1 MSHYPV
7 SGHSLERRHD
17 LDWLRVG
24 AFGLLIFYHIGMFY
38 VTWDWHVKSPYAA
51 PFLEPLMGLIN
62 PWRLGLLFLIS
73 GVALRFAMDKATMG
87 KFLPQRLRRLGIPI
101 LFGVFAWVMPQ
112 AFFELYYKG
121 ETGPDMLAFWW
132 QYLDF
137 DTEFSIITPTYNHL
151 WYVVY
156 ILIYTLILAALLP
169 LLRRLTDAVG
179 WAFERMEG
187 HPLAWPLVV
196 FPAGWFAVLVLA
208 MADEFPVTHALVDDW
223 FNHATSLS
231 LVLLGWLAAKSPAF
245 WRAVEKAL
253 PLAVAVAITAGV
265 ALVLFRIGRMRGDIY
280 DMVEV
285 LYAWT
290 AILGLVGL
298 AQRYLNRP
306 SRLLRYLNEA
316 VFPYYILHQTLIVV
330 IGGLLIPTGLPLW
343 GEACILVL
351 GTVAGCAIGY
361 ELIRRVKVLRPLFG
375 LSWSG
380 RDRSGAL
387 EIGRDRGPIER
398 AFRDDDKGRFTPL
411 ARLPGPVEIGGDAG
425 THGLYGEPGA
435 GTR

>member
-1 MSHYPV
+1 
-7 SGHSLERRHD
+7 
-17 LDWLRVG
+17 
-24 AFGLLIFYHIGMFY
+24 
-38 VTWDWHVKSPYAA
+38 
-51 PFLEPLMGLIN
+51 
-62 PWRLGLLFLIS
+62 
-73 GVALRFAMDKATMG
+73 
-87 KFLPQRLRRLGIPI
+87 
-101 LFGVFAWVMPQ
+101 
-112 AFFELYYKG
+112 
-121 ETGPDMLAFWW
+121 
-132 QYLDF
+132 
-137 DTEFSIITPTYNHL
+137 
-151 WYVVY
+151 
-156 ILIYTLILAALLP
+156 
-169 LLRRLTDAVG
+169 
-179 WAFERMEG
+179 
-187 HPLAWPLVV
+187 
-196 FPAGWFAVLVLA
+196 
-208 MADEFPVTHALVDDW
+208 
-223 FNHATSLS
+223 
-231 LVLLGWLAAKSPAF
+231 
-245 WRAVEKAL
+245 
-253 PLAVAVAITAGV
+253 VAITAGV